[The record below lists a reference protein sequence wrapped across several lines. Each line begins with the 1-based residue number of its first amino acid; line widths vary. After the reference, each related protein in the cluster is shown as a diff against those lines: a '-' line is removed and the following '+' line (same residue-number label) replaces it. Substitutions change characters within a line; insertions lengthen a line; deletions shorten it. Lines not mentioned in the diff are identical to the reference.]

1 MAMNSDIRDYAYPF
15 FLEEAP
21 ELLQIIETGLLK
33 LRQVRDT
40 ATVYS
45 IMRSAHS
52 LKGGAASVGLEAI
65 KTIAHRLEAIFR
77 GLYSES
83 LIIDVELERQL
94 LQAFDCLRLPLVDQF
109 TQGHFDAEQALATAD
124 PVLSQLEAHC
134 HEAIA
139 ATQNFIPSS
148 SELGVNMVVS
158 IFEID
163 VAQGLDRLSAV
174 LENPQ
179 ACEVAGELRA
189 QAEVFAGFAELLNLS
204 GFEKIAQAAIQA
216 IDRNPKRGLEIT
228 ELALADFRNGRSAV
242 LAGDLTQ
249 GGFPSAAL
257 LAFADSGSELEPI
270 NRETIESDLTVFP
283 ITTATAD
290 LDGAI
295 EMMTP
300 EELSTLLEQLGSGSE
315 DINLLTELGLANQ
328 GFNPQ
333 TEPDFASQFEA
344 SQFEASQFGTAE
356 DALDLLLAT
365 ENGIGFGNGAGINA
379 TPASEAAFSE
389 IDLETLSERVETA
402 EAIAADPQAEQ
413 LSFQLE
419 DVFGDLE
426 LLSGSNQSAE
436 PLATELSQADQRQDN
451 QRFANPD
458 SSTQAGISIK
468 PKLREASD
476 RVGRSTP
483 ANPTVRVDAER
494 LSRIGNLLGELTI
507 NRNGLALQNKQMRSI
522 IQALLKRFEN
532 FQSTVEQIRAL
543 SDQMLIVPE
552 RRSKLLPA
560 NSLPANEP
568 LTERQATATIALAT
582 QQQSFDSLELDNY
595 TALYAQ
601 TQTLLEETMQLE
613 ETIGDISLFNRQ
625 SEQQLEQ
632 HRKMLA
638 QVQED
643 LIGTRMLPL
652 NDLFSRFPRILRD
665 LSNTYGK
672 PVNLSF
678 SGSDLLVDKAVLEK
692 LYAPLLHL
700 LRNGFDHGIELPEV
714 RRARGKAEAGQMTV
728 QAAYK
733 GHQIAIEVRDD
744 GQGLDLDRIRQRV
757 VDIGWLSAAE
767 AASVPDHQICEFI
780 FEPGFSTANQVSEL
794 SGRGMGLDAVR
805 TQLKLLKGAIAIHSM
820 PGQGT
825 TFTLTLPLTLT
836 IVNLLVCFVGSSSI
850 ALRSSSITEII
861 IPKPE
866 QISRSGTQRLIQWQE
881 QQIPAYRLYDLL
893 TYHCL
898 VPEMSPSQVSTAV
911 PSPANWET
919 PMLVFQSGSQA
930 FALQVD
936 RLVTEQDSVIKPFGI
951 AIAPPLYTYGCTV
964 ANDGSL
970 IPVIDGLTLL
980 EVLVSQGRVTP
991 FAAAQDSAAQNS
1003 AVQDP
1008 ETVRSEPAIEPV
1020 QPWQKQPTIR
1030 MTQATTVLV
1039 VDDAITSRR
1048 MLAISLER
1056 VGYRVL
1062 QVRDGQEALEQ
1073 LRQSQAV
1080 HLIICDVEMPNMNG
1094 FEFLTQR
1101 RHDPAIAKI
1110 PTVMLT
1116 SRSNDKHRRLALQLG
1131 ATDYFTKPYLEQTFL
1146 GAISSYIH
1154 AIQQDCS

>member
-21 ELLQIIETGLLK
+21 ELLQTIETGLLK

-65 KTIAHRLEAIFR
+65 KTIAHRLETIFR

-83 LIIDVELERQL
+83 LIVDVELERQL

-139 ATQNFIPSS
+139 STQNFIPSS
-148 SELGVNMVVS
+148 SELGINMVVS

-163 VAQGLDRLSAV
+163 VAQGLDRLAAV

-216 IDRNPKRGLEIT
+216 IDRNPHRGLEIT
-228 ELALADFRNGRSAV
+228 ELALADFRIGRSAV

-249 GGFPSAAL
+249 GGYPSAAL
-257 LAFADSGSELEPI
+257 LAFADSSSEHEPLD
-270 NRETIESDLTVFP
+270 RETIQSDLAVFSP
-283 ITTATAD
+283 TAIATAD

-295 EMMTP
+295 EMMSP
-300 EELSTLLEQLGSGSE
+300 EELSALLEQLGSDAT

-328 GFNPQ
+328 DFKPQ
-333 TEPDFASQFEA
+333 TEPEFVNQFE
-344 SQFEASQFGTAE
+344 QAE
-356 DALDLLLAT
+356 NPLDLLFVT
-365 ENGIGFGNGAGINA
+365 ENGDAFGNGATEINPTPSTASEVALDEIGSETPQMA
-379 TPASEAAFSE
+379 TP
-389 IDLETLSERVETA
+389 
-402 EAIAADPQAEQ
+402 IAADAMVDAITDVPQAEQ
-413 LSFQLE
+413 PSFQLE
-419 DVFGDLE
+419 DVFGGLE
-426 LLSGSNQSAE
+426 LSPLSNQSSETPSVE
-436 PLATELSQADQRQDN
+436 PSQATQRQEDQRAESDA
-451 QRFANPD
+451 ANPAP
-458 SSTQAGISIK
+458 TQTEISIK
-468 PKLREASD
+468 PKLRDSSD
-476 RVGRSTP
+476 RTGRPNAAS
-483 ANPTVRVDAER
+483 PTVRVDAER
-494 LSRIGNLLGELTI
+494 LSRIGNLLGELTV

-522 IQALLKRFEN
+522 IQALLKRFES

-543 SDQMLIVPE
+543 SDQMLIAPE
-552 RRSKLLPA
+552 RRGKLLSSNNP
-560 NSLPANEP
+560 SLAHDP
-568 LTERQATATIALAT
+568 LPERKATATIALAP

-632 HRKMLA
+632 HRKLLA

-652 NDLFSRFPRILRD
+652 NDMFSRFPRILRD

-692 LYAPLLHL
+692 LYAPLLHI

-714 RRARGKAEAGQMTV
+714 RRSRGKPEAGQITI

-757 VDIGWLSAAE
+757 VDIGWLSAVE
-767 AASVPDHQICEFI
+767 AARVADSEICEFI
-780 FEPGFSTANQVSEL
+780 FEPGFSTASQVSDL

-805 TQLKLLKGAIAIHSM
+805 TQLQLLKGAIAIHSV

-836 IVNLLVCFVGSSSI
+836 IVNLLVCFVGSNSL
-850 ALRSSSITEII
+850 ALRSNSITEII

-866 QISRSGTQRLIQWQE
+866 QITQSGTQRLIQWQE
-881 QQIPAYRLYDLL
+881 QQIPAYRLSDLL
-893 TYHCL
+893 SYSCL
-898 VPEMSPSQVSTAV
+898 VPEMSPGQVSTAV

-919 PMLVFQSGSQA
+919 PMLVFQNGSQA

-936 RLVTEQDSVIKPFGI
+936 RLVTEQDSVIKPFGS

-970 IPVIDGLTLL
+970 IPVIDGITLL
-980 EVLVSQGRVTP
+980 EVLVRQGRVAP
-991 FAAAQDSAAQNS
+991 LAAAQKAAAQNVAAQS
-1003 AVQDP
+1003 AEAQQDQAV
-1008 ETVRSEPAIEPV
+1008 ELAR
-1020 QPWQKQPTIR
+1020 PWQKQPTIR

-1062 QVRDGQEALEQ
+1062 QVRDGQEALDQ
-1073 LRQSQAV
+1073 LRQSQTV

-1101 RHDPAIAKI
+1101 RHDPTIAKI

-1131 ATDYFTKPYLEQTFL
+1131 ATDYFTKPYLEQNFL

-1154 AIQQDCS
+1154 AIQ

>member
-1 MAMNSDIRDYAYPF
+1 MAINSDIRDYAYPF

-65 KTIAHRLEAIFR
+65 KMIAHRLETIFR

-83 LIIDVELERQL
+83 LIIDVDLERQL

-109 TQGHFDAEQALATAD
+109 AQGYFDAEQALAAAD
-124 PVLSQLEAHC
+124 PVLSRLEAHC

-139 ATQNFIPSS
+139 MTQNFIPSS
-148 SELGVNMVVS
+148 SELGINMVVS

-163 VAQGLDRLSAV
+163 VAQGLDRLAAV
-174 LENPQ
+174 VENPQ

-189 QAEVFAGFAELLNLS
+189 QAEVFAGFAELLSLS
-204 GFEKIAQAAIQA
+204 GFAKIAQAAIQA
-216 IDRNPKRGLEIT
+216 IEKHPNRGLEIT
-228 ELALADFRNGRSAV
+228 ELALADFRIGRSAV
-242 LAGDLTQ
+242 LAGDMTQ
-249 GGFPSAAL
+249 GGYPSAEL
-257 LAFADSGSELEPI
+257 LAFA
-270 NRETIESDLTVFP
+270 ESNAESVSHLTTSDYAASDYAALDP
-283 ITTATAD
+283 LALTAAD

-300 EELSTLLEQLGSGSE
+300 EEISMLLGQLGSDSGTVKDSA
-315 DINLLTELGLANQ
+315 NLLTELELTDPAFEPQAGSEFADQ
-328 GFNPQ
+328 IFEKVANPQ
-333 TEPDFASQFEA
+333 NS
-344 SQFEASQFGTAE
+344 
-356 DALDLLLAT
+356 LDLFLTPESSTTFGSVESWIEAT
-365 ENGIGFGNGAGINA
+365 AVSLSEVVAA
-379 TPASEAAFSE
+379 EAA
-389 IDLETLSERVETA
+389 LSEV
-402 EAIAADPQAEQ
+402 PQAEQ
-413 LSFQLE
+413 LSFHLE

-426 LLSGSNQSAE
+426 LSA
-436 PLATELSQADQRQDN
+436 PELSQASQRKEDQR
-451 QRFANPD
+451 
-458 SSTQAGISIK
+458 STASEINIK
-468 PKLREASD
+468 PKLRELSGD
-476 RVGRSTP
+476 RAGRARAIST
-483 ANPTVRVDAER
+483 TVRVDAER
-494 LSRIGNLLGELTI
+494 LARISNLLGELTI
-507 NRNGLALQNKQMRSI
+507 NRNGLALQNKQMRSV
-522 IQALLKRFEN
+522 IQGLLNRFER
-532 FQSTVEQIRAL
+532 FQSTVEQLRSL
-543 SDQMLIVPE
+543 SDQMLVAPE
-552 RRSKLLPA
+552 RRGTLSNNLLPA
-560 NSLPANEP
+560 SYP
-568 LTERQATATIALAT
+568 LERQTTTTIVTAL
-582 QQQSFDSLELDNY
+582 QQTSFDALELDHY
-595 TALYAQ
+595 TALYGH
-601 TQTLLEETMQLE
+601 TQTLLEEMMQLE

-632 HRKMLA
+632 HRKLLS
-638 QVQED
+638 QIQED

-652 NDLFSRFPRILRD
+652 NDVFSRFPRIVRD
-665 LSNTYGK
+665 LSNTYSK
-672 PVNLSF
+672 QVHLSF

-692 LYAPLLHL
+692 LYDPLLHL
-700 LRNGFDHGIELPEV
+700 LRNGFDHGIESPEV
-714 RRARGKAEAGQMTV
+714 RRAQGKPEAGQMAI

-757 VDIGWLSAAE
+757 VEIGWMSAAE
-767 AASVPDHQICEFI
+767 AASVADSEICEFI
-780 FEPGFSTANQVSEL
+780 FEPGFSTAQQVSEL

-805 TQLKLLKGAIAIHSM
+805 AQLQLLKGAIAIRST

-836 IVNLLVCFVGSSSI
+836 IVNLLICFVGSTSI

-866 QISRSGTQRLIQWQE
+866 QISQDGTQRLIHWQE
-881 QQIPAYRLYDLL
+881 QQIPAYRLSDLL
-893 TYHCL
+893 TYRCL
-898 VPEMSPSQVSTAV
+898 VPEMLPNQVSAAV

-919 PMLVFQSGSQA
+919 PMLVFQGTKHI

-936 RLVTEQDSVIKPFGI
+936 RLVTEQDSVIKPFGL
-951 AIAPPLYTYGCTV
+951 AIAPPSYTYGCTV
-964 ANDGSL
+964 ASDGSL
-970 IPVIDGLTLL
+970 IPVIDGITLL
-980 EVLVSQGRVTP
+980 EVLVNQGKLAPSTTATQESENGREVEAVGRSQP
-991 FAAAQDSAAQNS
+991 K
-1003 AVQDP
+1003 P
-1008 ETVRSEPAIEPV
+1008 
-1020 QPWQKQPTIR
+1020 KQSMIR
-1030 MTQATTVLV
+1030 MTQATTVLI

-1062 QVRDGQEALEQ
+1062 QVRDGQEALDQ
-1073 LRQSQAV
+1073 LRQTQSV

-1101 RHDPAIAKI
+1101 RHDPVLAKI

-1116 SRSNDKHRRLALQLG
+1116 SRSNDKHRRLAMQLG

-1146 GAISSYIH
+1146 GAIASYIH
-1154 AIQQDCS
+1154 TDIHTDR

>member
-1 MAMNSDIRDYAYPF
+1 MAINSDIRDYAYPF

-65 KTIAHRLEAIFR
+65 KTIAHRLETIFR

-109 TQGHFDAEQALATAD
+109 TQGHFDAEQALAAAD
-124 PVLSQLEAHC
+124 PILSQLEAHC
-134 HEAIA
+134 HEAIVM
-139 ATQNFIPSS
+139 TQNFIPSS

-163 VAQGLDRLSAV
+163 VAQGLDRLSTV

-204 GFEKIAQAAIQA
+204 GFAEIAQAAILA
-216 IDRNPKRGLEIT
+216 IEKHPDRGLEIT
-228 ELALADFRNGRSAV
+228 EFALADFRAGRSAV

-249 GGFPSAAL
+249 GGYPSVEL
-257 LAFADSGSELEPI
+257 LAFAESNAEPVNHPI
-270 NRETIESDLTVFP
+270 ASDYAAFDPIALT
-283 ITTATAD
+283 AAG

-300 EELSTLLEQLGSGSE
+300 EEISMLLGQLGSDS
-315 DINLLTELGLANQ
+315 DNVNDSVNLLTELGLTDQAFEPQ
-328 GFNPQ
+328 AGSEFADQIFEKVTNPQ
-333 TEPDFASQFEA
+333 NSLDLFLAPESSSP
-344 SQFEASQFGTAE
+344 FGTIE
-356 DALDLLLAT
+356 SWIEAT
-365 ENGIGFGNGAGINA
+365 A
-379 TPASEAAFSE
+379 ASLSEVVAAEAA
-389 IDLETLSERVETA
+389 LSEV
-402 EAIAADPQAEQ
+402 PQAEQ
-413 LSFQLE
+413 LSFHLE

-426 LLSGSNQSAE
+426 LSS
-436 PLATELSQADQRQDN
+436 PELSQASQRKEDQ
-451 QRFANPD
+451 PST
-458 SSTQAGISIK
+458 SSEINIK
-468 PKLREASD
+468 PKLRELSGDRAGRLRAAS
-476 RVGRSTP
+476 
-483 ANPTVRVDAER
+483 ATVRVDAER
-494 LSRIGNLLGELTI
+494 LSRISNLLGELTI
-507 NRNGLALQNKQMRSI
+507 NRNGLALQNKQMRSV
-522 IQALLKRFEN
+522 IQGLLSRFER
-532 FQSTVEQIRAL
+532 FQSTVEQLRSL
-543 SDQMLIVPE
+543 SDQMLVVPE
-552 RRSKLLPA
+552 RRGTLSNNPMSNNLLPA
-560 NSLPANEP
+560 SYP
-568 LTERQATATIALAT
+568 LLDRQTTTTIATAL
-582 QQQSFDSLELDNY
+582 QQTSFDALELDHY
-595 TALYAQ
+595 TALYGH
-601 TQTLLEETMQLE
+601 TQTLLEEMMQLE

-632 HRKMLA
+632 HRKLLS
-638 QVQED
+638 QIQED

-652 NDLFSRFPRILRD
+652 NDVFSRFPRIVRD

-672 PVNLSF
+672 QVHLSF

-692 LYAPLLHL
+692 LYDPLLHL
-700 LRNGFDHGIELPEV
+700 LRNGFDHGIESPEV
-714 RRARGKAEAGQMTV
+714 RRAQGKPEAGQMV
-728 QAAYK
+728 IQAAYK

-767 AASVPDHQICEFI
+767 AASVADSEICEFI
-780 FEPGFSTANQVSEL
+780 FEPGFSTAQQVSEL

-805 TQLKLLKGAIAIHSM
+805 AQLQLLKGAIAIRST

-836 IVNLLVCFVGSSSI
+836 IVNLLICFVGSTSI

-866 QISRSGTQRLIQWQE
+866 QISQSGTQRLIHWQE
-881 QQIPAYRLYDLL
+881 RQIPAYRLSDLL
-893 TYHCL
+893 TYRCL
-898 VPEMSPSQVSTAV
+898 VPEMLPNQVAAAV

-919 PMLVFQSGSQA
+919 PMLVFQGTKHT

-951 AIAPPLYTYGCTV
+951 AIAPPSYTYGCTV
-964 ANDGSL
+964 ASDGSL
-970 IPVIDGLTLL
+970 IPVIDGITLL
-980 EVLVSQGRVTP
+980 EVLVNQGKIAPSRTSMTQESENGWEVEAIGRSQLKP
-991 FAAAQDSAAQNS
+991 
-1003 AVQDP
+1003 
-1008 ETVRSEPAIEPV
+1008 
-1020 QPWQKQPTIR
+1020 KQPTIR
-1030 MTQATTVLV
+1030 MTQATTVLI

-1062 QVRDGQEALEQ
+1062 QVRDGQEALDQ
-1073 LRQSQAV
+1073 LRQTQSV

-1101 RHDPAIAKI
+1101 RHDPALAKI

-1116 SRSNDKHRRLALQLG
+1116 SRSNDKHRRLAMQLG
-1131 ATDYFTKPYLEQTFL
+1131 AVDYFTKPYLEQNFL
-1146 GAISSYIH
+1146 GAIASYIH
-1154 AIQQDCS
+1154 TGR

>member
-1 MAMNSDIRDYAYPF
+1 MAINSDIRDYAYPF

-65 KTIAHRLEAIFR
+65 KTIAHRLETIFR

-109 TQGHFDAEQALATAD
+109 AQGYFDAEQALAAAD
-124 PVLSQLEAHC
+124 PILSQLEAHC
-134 HEAIA
+134 HEAIVM
-139 ATQNFIPSS
+139 TQNFIPSS
-148 SELGVNMVVS
+148 SELGINMVVS

-163 VAQGLDRLSAV
+163 VAQGLDRLAAV
-174 LENPQ
+174 IENPQ

-204 GFEKIAQAAIQA
+204 GFAEIAQAAILA
-216 IDRNPKRGLEIT
+216 IEKHPDRGLEIT
-228 ELALADFRNGRSAV
+228 ELALADFRAGRSAV
-242 LAGDLTQ
+242 LAGDMTQ
-249 GGFPSAAL
+249 GGYPSAEL
-257 LAFADSGSELEPI
+257 SAFAESNAEPVSHL
-270 NRETIESDLTVFP
+270 TASDYGVLDPIALTS
-283 ITTATAD
+283 AD
-290 LDGAI
+290 LNGAI

-300 EELSTLLEQLGSGSE
+300 EEISMLLGQLGSDADPVNHSV
-315 DINLLTELGLANQ
+315 DLLTELGLTDPA
-328 GFNPQ
+328 FEPQ
-333 TEPDFASQFEA
+333 AGSEFADQIFEKVTTPQN
-344 SQFEASQFGTAE
+344 S
-356 DALDLLLAT
+356 LDLFLTPDSSNTFGSVESWIEAT
-365 ENGIGFGNGAGINA
+365 A
-379 TPASEAAFSE
+379 ASLSEVVAAEAA
-389 IDLETLSERVETA
+389 LSEV
-402 EAIAADPQAEQ
+402 PQAEQ
-413 LSFQLE
+413 LSFHLD

-426 LLSGSNQSAE
+426 LPSPNQSFE
-436 PLATELSQADQRQDN
+436 PLSVELSQASQRKEDQP
-451 QRFANPD
+451 FP
-458 SSTQAGISIK
+458 SSEINIK
-468 PKLREASD
+468 PKLRELSGDRAGRLRAAS
-476 RVGRSTP
+476 T
-483 ANPTVRVDAER
+483 TVRVDAER
-494 LSRIGNLLGELTI
+494 LSRISNLLGELTI
-507 NRNGLALQNKQMRSI
+507 NRNGLALQNKQMRSV
-522 IQALLKRFEN
+522 IQGLLNRFER
-532 FQSTVEQIRAL
+532 FQSTVEQLRSL
-543 SDQMLIVPE
+543 SDQMLVAPE
-552 RRSKLLPA
+552 RRSTLSNNLLPA
-560 NSLPANEP
+560 SYP
-568 LTERQATATIALAT
+568 LLERQTTTTIATAL
-582 QQQSFDSLELDNY
+582 QQTSFDALELDHY
-595 TALYAQ
+595 TALYGH
-601 TQTLLEETMQLE
+601 TQTLLEEIMQLE

-632 HRKMLA
+632 HRKLLS
-638 QVQED
+638 QIQED

-652 NDLFSRFPRILRD
+652 NDVFSRFPRIVRD

-672 PVNLSF
+672 QVHLSF

-692 LYAPLLHL
+692 LYDPLLHL
-700 LRNGFDHGIELPEV
+700 LRNGFDHGIESPEV
-714 RRARGKAEAGQMTV
+714 RRAQGKPEAGQMAI

-757 VDIGWLSAAE
+757 VDIGWLSATE
-767 AASVPDHQICEFI
+767 AASVADSEICEFI
-780 FEPGFSTANQVSEL
+780 FEPGFSTAQQVSEL

-805 TQLKLLKGAIAIHSM
+805 AQLQLLKGAIAIRST

-836 IVNLLVCFVGSSSI
+836 IVNLLICFVGSTSI

-866 QISRSGTQRLIQWQE
+866 QISQSGTQRLIHWQE
-881 QQIPAYRLYDLL
+881 RQIPAYRLSDLL
-893 TYHCL
+893 TYRCL
-898 VPEMSPSQVSTAV
+898 VPEMLPNQVAAAV

-919 PMLVFQSGSQA
+919 PMLVFQGTKHT

-936 RLVTEQDSVIKPFGI
+936 RLVTEQDSVIKPFGL
-951 AIAPPLYTYGCTV
+951 AIAPPPYTYGCTV
-964 ANDGSL
+964 ASDGSL
-970 IPVIDGLTLL
+970 IPVIDGITLL
-980 EVLVSQGRVTP
+980 EVLVNQGKIAPSSTSATQESENGWQVEAIGRSQP
-991 FAAAQDSAAQNS
+991 K
-1003 AVQDP
+1003 P
-1008 ETVRSEPAIEPV
+1008 KP
-1020 QPWQKQPTIR
+1020 PTIR
-1030 MTQATTVLV
+1030 MTQATTVLI

-1062 QVRDGQEALEQ
+1062 QVRDGQEALDQ
-1073 LRQSQAV
+1073 LRQTQSV

-1101 RHDPAIAKI
+1101 RHDPVLAKI

-1116 SRSNDKHRRLALQLG
+1116 SRSNDKHRRLAMQLG

-1146 GAISSYIH
+1146 GAIASYIPTGR
-1154 AIQQDCS
+1154 

>member
-65 KTIAHRLEAIFR
+65 KTIAHRLETIFR

-163 VAQGLDRLSAV
+163 VAQGLDRLAAV

-216 IDRNPKRGLEIT
+216 IDRNPNRGLEIT

-242 LAGDLTQ
+242 LGGDLTQ

-270 NRETIESDLTVFP
+270 NRETIESDLAVFP
-283 ITTATAD
+283 VARATAD

-315 DINLLTELGLANQ
+315 NINLLTELGLADQ
-328 GFNPQ
+328 GFEPQ
-333 TEPDFASQFEA
+333 TERDFATRFETV
-344 SQFEASQFGTAE
+344 ETAE

-365 ENGIGFGNGAGINA
+365 ENGTGFGNGAGINA
-379 TPASEAAFSE
+379 TSASEAAFAE
-389 IDLETLSERVETA
+389 LDLETLSERIETA
-402 EAIAADPQAEQ
+402 EAIADDPQAEQ

-426 LLSGSNQSAE
+426 LSPSSTQSAE
-436 PLATELSQADQRQDN
+436 LSTERSQADQRQDN
-451 QRFANPD
+451 QRFANLD
-458 SSTQAGISIK
+458 SAKPASPQAEISIK

-476 RVGRSTP
+476 RAGRSNP
-483 ANPTVRVDAER
+483 ANATVRVDAER

-522 IQALLKRFEN
+522 IQALLKRFES

-543 SDQMLIVPE
+543 SDQMLILPE
-552 RRSKLLPA
+552 RRSKLSA
-560 NSLPANEP
+560 TNEP
-568 LTERQATATIALAT
+568 LKDRQATATIALAT
-582 QQQSFDSLELDNY
+582 QPQSFDSLELDNY

-625 SEQQLEQ
+625 SEQQLDQ
-632 HRKMLA
+632 HRKLLA

-652 NDLFSRFPRILRD
+652 NDMFSRFPRILRD

-692 LYAPLLHL
+692 LYAPLLHI

-714 RRARGKAEAGQMTV
+714 RRSRGKPEAGQITI

-767 AASVPDHQICEFI
+767 AASVPDNQICEFI
-780 FEPGFSTANQVSEL
+780 FEPGFSTADQVSEL

-893 TYHCL
+893 TYRCL

-936 RLVTEQDSVIKPFGI
+936 RLVTEQDSVIKPFGT

-991 FAAAQDSAAQNS
+991 FTAPQTSVAQDSAAQAHETALS
-1003 AVQDP
+1003 DPAV
-1008 ETVRSEPAIEPV
+1008 EPV

-1073 LRQSQAV
+1073 LRQSQTV

-1154 AIQQDCS
+1154 AIQ